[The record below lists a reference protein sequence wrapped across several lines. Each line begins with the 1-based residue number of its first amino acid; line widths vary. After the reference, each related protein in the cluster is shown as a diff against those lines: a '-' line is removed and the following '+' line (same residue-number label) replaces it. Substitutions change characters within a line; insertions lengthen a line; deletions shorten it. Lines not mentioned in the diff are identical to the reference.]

1 MEEISTV
8 WDALAVLDIFYKAN
22 SKREEDQQVSYKEFY
37 NEELNRVI
45 NLTDQ
50 YVDWIEQ
57 KA

>member
-1 MEEISTV
+1 LEEVSTV
-8 WDALAVLDIFYKAN
+8 WEVLAVLDAFYKAN

-50 YVDWIEQ
+50 YVEWIE
-57 KA
+57 